1 MAPARA
7 RNAGFNASSDVRTG
21 SKRKRIGSAN
31 ENGQIHTRSSR
42 AMGKFKRQRSLNDSS
57 EEEVSSQ
64 TTMEVDD
71 ADKKSQD
78 WSSDLSD
85 EEDALLDDSDE
96 YLLNRA
102 DYRELNRLRKDELV
116 HLYSLSGLTASAEEL
131 TKSDIINSIISAR
144 TDDEE
149 VPPSSPPGKTEDGY
163 SSDDGHDGGG
173 EETDAVRP
181 LRRRSTVQEI
191 SRTVK
196 RTAIALGRSLSL
208 GQSNKA
214 FGTVQQKKC
223 ARISEDVRSPIHRDY
238 INGTSRRRRTQSY
251 CSSPQVSFVSYSLPS
266 PPATRLRSRTI
277 SAESKESSSQTS
289 SHATSSAG
297 SSGRTKRKHSGSRS
311 SPAGADMLVA
321 SKRNGI
327 SEPSPRR
334 LRSRQLDSA
343 SSQDSV
349 IDAEGPKK
357 RFIPMRKAKRRIGSL
372 KEDST
377 TAESDDE
384 EPDNGEE
391 EEVDELDSSPS
402 PLGSPEP
409 RQNRLKEQRTPMKRR
424 LRPRKLQMHTPPS
437 DGDDEDDEDDEDEED
452 EEDAGDNGGED
463 ESEDTASAEGA
474 EEKDGEGEEDDEDEP
489 VVEPRVLRNGKI
501 VGEDVVQKDTE
512 ESEDGTENSGSE
524 IDVDQ
529 ESDGDEAIEVE
540 EGFDEDEDEMMEDE
554 FDISSATQKTLVRL
568 RRDDLIRLCEARDLD
583 AEGTKPQL
591 AKTLLEWRDS
601 QDSVTTCPSSSST
614 ARPPSVTRMNG
625 RRRRTRSKSKSSS
638 ATPPV
643 LMRSHRIHEDEPV
656 TPPLSKDKK
665 DDGELE
671 LDLETLGLEDREI
684 PPDKLTKL
692 EKIGSG
698 GFKDVYI
705 GKFRGRKVAISEFRD
720 QLSPMDI
727 KELKLLAEFKHPNI
741 VRFLGVSIPENTRET
756 PAMIVSELCSNGD
769 LFDYIRNVPAPP
781 LHKVLSLMLDIARG
795 LEYLHTRKPSV
806 IHRDCKSSNIL
817 ITSKGTAKIA
827 DFGLAKVKQS
837 TRSMVRSLVGTVNWQ
852 APELWVAHPKY
863 NHKVDVFSCA
873 CVYWETLQWHNPNKK
888 FPWEGMN
895 EHAIYEAVGQKRQR
909 PSLSGLRKL
918 WCPDIVELID
928 RMWAQDP
935 QDRPT
940 ITEVVEELQR
950 IIKEYR

>member
-7 RNAGFNASSDVRTG
+7 RDAGFNASSDVQTG
-21 SKRKRIGSAN
+21 SKRKRIGSTN

-71 ADKKSQD
+71 ADKRSQD

-85 EEDALLDDSDE
+85 EEDALLDDSEE

-116 HLYSLSGLTASAEEL
+116 RLYSLGGLTASAEEL
-131 TKSDIINSIISAR
+131 TKSDIINFIISAR

-196 RTAIALGRSLSL
+196 RTAIALRRSLSL

-214 FGTVQQKKC
+214 FGTVQHKKC

-238 INGTSRRRRTQSY
+238 INGTSRRRRTQSN
-251 CSSPQVSFVSYSLPS
+251 CSSPQVSSVSYSLPS

-277 SAESKESSSQTS
+277 SAESKESSSR
-289 SHATSSAG
+289 AG

-311 SPAGADMLVA
+311 SPAGADMLMA
-321 SKRNGI
+321 SKRNSI

-343 SSQDSV
+343 SSQDCV

-357 RFIPMRKAKRRIGSL
+357 RFIPMRKAKRRTGTL

-409 RQNRLKEQRTPMKRR
+409 RQSRLKEQRTPMKRR
-424 LRPRKLQMHTPPS
+424 LRPRKLQTHTPPS
-437 DGDDEDDEDDEDEED
+437 DGDDEDDEDED
-452 EEDAGDNGGED
+452 DAGDNEDEGGED
-463 ESEDTASAEGA
+463 ESEDTASVEGA

-501 VGEDVVQKDTE
+501 VGEDVIQEVTE

-529 ESDGDEAIEVE
+529 ESDGGEAIEVE
-540 EGFDEDEDEMMEDE
+540 EGLDEDEDEVMEDE
-554 FDISSATQKTLVRL
+554 FDLSSATQKTLVRL

-591 AKTLLEWRDS
+591 ARTLLEWRDS
-601 QDSVTTCPSSSST
+601 QDGVTACPSSSST

-756 PAMIVSELCSNGD
+756 PAMIISELCSNGD

-817 ITSKGTAKIA
+817 ITTKGTAKIA

-873 CVYWETLQWHNPNKK
+873 CVYWEILQWHNPNKK

-895 EHAIYEAVGQKRQR
+895 EHAIYETVGQKRQR

-928 RMWAQDP
+928 RMWAQEP
-935 QDRPT
+935 QERPT
-940 ITEVVEELQR
+940 IIEVVEELQR

>member
-7 RNAGFNASSDVRTG
+7 RDAGFNASSDVRTG

-71 ADKKSQD
+71 SDKNSQD
-78 WSSDLSD
+78 WSSGLSD

-116 HLYSLSGLTASAEEL
+116 RLYSLSGLTASAEEL

-144 TDDEE
+144 ADDGE

-173 EETDAVRP
+173 EETDAVHP

-208 GQSNKA
+208 GQSNKT

-238 INGTSRRRRTQSY
+238 INGTSRRRRTQSN
-251 CSSPQVSFVSYSLPS
+251 CSSPQVSSVSYSLPS

-289 SHATSSAG
+289 SHVTSSAG
-297 SSGRTKRKHSGSRS
+297 SSGRTKKKHSGSRS
-311 SPAGADMLVA
+311 SPAGVDMLMA
-321 SKRNGI
+321 SKRNSI

-349 IDAEGPKK
+349 FDAEGPKK
-357 RFIPMRKAKRRIGSL
+357 RFIPMRKAKRRIGSM

-377 TAESDDE
+377 TAESGDE
-384 EPDNGEE
+384 EPDTGEE

-402 PLGSPEP
+402 PLSSPEP

-424 LRPRKLQMHTPPS
+424 LRPRKLQTHTPPS
-437 DGDDEDDEDDEDEED
+437 DGDDEDEED
-452 EEDAGDNGGED
+452 EEDAGDNEDEGGED
-463 ESEDTASAEGA
+463 ESEDTASVEGA
-474 EEKDGEGEEDDEDEP
+474 EEKDGEGEEGDEDEP

-501 VGEDVVQKDTE
+501 VGEDVVQEDTE

-529 ESDGDEAIEVE
+529 ESDGGEAIEVE
-540 EGFDEDEDEMMEDE
+540 EGLDEDEDEVMEDE
-554 FDISSATQKTLVRL
+554 FDLSSATQKTLVRL

-583 AEGTKPQL
+583 VEGTKPQL

-601 QDSVTTCPSSSST
+601 QDSMTACPSSSST

-643 LMRSHRIHEDEPV
+643 LMRSHRVHEDEPV
-656 TPPLSKDKK
+656 TPPLSRDKK

-795 LEYLHTRKPSV
+795 LEYLHKRKPSV